1 MMPSFVKMYNKI
13 SDSENLS
20 MNVHERQHG
29 RLNHDQ
35 CIEANIEWFYCIK
48 VVGEARVRRV
58 PVGPDGPR
66 GLKIWGGSS
75 SESCMRCARAFGFL
89 KTLVIFFP
97 RQAQTAL

>member
-35 CIEANIEWFYCIK
+35 CIEANIENWKLNGSIVLLVSK
-48 VVGEARVRRV
+48 SSAKPER
-58 PVGPDGPR
+58 GPID
-66 GLKIWGGSS
+66 L
-75 SESCMRCARAFGFL
+75 
-89 KTLVIFFP
+89 
-97 RQAQTAL
+97 